1 MNENLY
7 HNQKTAYEDIEI
19 DNNFQKRYNS
29 KNPRVDVN
37 MLLNRVQLVKKNENK
52 KKVLFIALTFLI
64 IAGTAIFMIYSN

>member
-37 MLLNRVQLVKKNENK
+37 MLLNRVQLVKKKENK

>member
-52 KKVLFIALTFLI
+52 KKLLFIALSFLI
-64 IAGTAIFMIYSN
+64 IAVTGLFMIYSN

>member
-1 MNENLY
+1 MNKNLY